1 MAMNVVLDW
10 MASKNS
16 RRVISLSATQSRP
29 KTNSYSQVLV
39 LFHRLLHYLE
49 YYRLRCRREN
59 LPNAKDRKQ
68 QRWEGTRSLLS
79 GARIHEVGTYG
90 YKGWISRRHNGV
102 FAMISL
108 VSQNKSIDA
117 SSSNSF

>member
-16 RRVISLSATQSRP
+16 RRVISLSATQWRP

-39 LFHRLLHYLE
+39 LIHRLLYYLE

-59 LPNAKDRKQ
+59 LPNEKIANNSNGKEQ
-68 QRWEGTRSLLS
+68 E
-79 GARIHEVGTYG
+79 TY
-90 YKGWISRRHNGV
+90 
-102 FAMISL
+102 
-108 VSQNKSIDA
+108 
-117 SSSNSF
+117 